1 MKEWIIA
8 AISLSIGLSLG
19 LIGAGGSILTIPA
32 FVYILKMDPLAS
44 GIYSMF
50 VVGISSLIGAG
61 RSIGNRLV
69 DFRIAAA
76 FGIPSIIGVYTA
88 RKFIFPTI
96 PRKLFS
102 FGGHTMSKDMVF
114 MCAIAILMCAAAIR
128 MLTASDRQ
136 RDNNSSNDPVDTRP
150 NAWLPAWLI
159 GQGLLVGLITGLLGI
174 GGGFLIVPALYL
186 WARLPMKTA
195 IGTTLLIIA
204 ANSLFGFL
212 NSYSGAAIDWTLLGQ
227 FSAGSIIG
235 ILIGTKLAERMPGNR
250 LKKIF
255 GWFVLL
261 IAAFVLCKQFF

>member
-8 AISLSIGLSLG
+8 AVSLSIGLSLG

-32 FVYILKMDPLAS
+32 FVYILKMDPLAA

-50 VVGISSLIGAG
+50 VVGISSLIGAV
-61 RSIGNRLV
+61 RSMVNRLV
-69 DFRIAAA
+69 DFKTAAL

-88 RKFIFPTI
+88 RKFIFPAI
-96 PRKLFS
+96 PRQLFS
-102 FGGHTMSKDMVF
+102 IGRLVFSKDMVF
-114 MCAIAILMCAAAIR
+114 MLAIAILMCAAAISI
-128 MLTASDRQ
+128 LTAFDDPGRTP
-136 RDNNSSNDPVDTRP
+136 SNPR
-150 NAWLPAWLI
+150 LPAWLI
-159 GQGLLVGLITGLLGI
+159 GRGLLVGSITGLLGI

-212 NSYSGAAIDWTLLGQ
+212 NSYSGAVIDWALLRQ
-227 FSAGSIIG
+227 FAFGSILG
-235 ILIGTKLAERMPGNR
+235 ILIGTKIAEKITGKY

-261 IAAFVLCKQFF
+261 IAAFILFKQFFL

>member
-8 AISLSIGLSLG
+8 AVSLSIGLSLG

-69 DFRIAAA
+69 DFKTAAA

-88 RKFIFPTI
+88 RHFIFPAI

-102 FGGHTMSKDMVF
+102 IGGHAISKDMVF
-114 MCAIAILMCAAAIR
+114 MLAIAILMCAAAIR
-128 MLTASDRQ
+128 MLTAPDKE
-136 RDNNSSNDPVDTRP
+136 RDNKQHDNPGNTGP
-150 NAWLPAWLI
+150 NPRLPALLI
-159 GQGLLVGLITGLLGI
+159 GQGLFVGSITGLLGI
-174 GGGFLIVPALYL
+174 GGGFLIVPALHL
-186 WARLPMKTA
+186 WARLPIKTA

-212 NSYSGAAIDWTLLGQ
+212 NSYSTAAIDWTLLGQ

-235 ILIGTKLAERMPGNR
+235 ILIGAYLAEKMPGHR

-261 IAAFVLCKQFF
+261 IAAFILGKQFF